1 MLPTLGTRITE
12 PTPRAGLTRR
22 QLFVRGALLT
32 GGLVVA
38 GVLVRVAQLLGEGAA
53 PGRKV
58 VSTREER
65 TIVALIEAMLPGE
78 VSLADGEAAPAS
90 GELMPPG
97 DVVFILGYLDDFLA
111 GSDPDVRLLFKSTVQ
126 LVEEQARL
134 TQLAPFSSLS
144 LAARQAEV
152 RAWEQTPTYL
162 KRSAFQSVKAVIAM
176 AYFEQPEAAQAVGWY
191 VGCAP
196 PHLIHK
202 SQARLHK
209 GTS

>member
-53 PGRKV
+53 PGRRV

-65 TIVALIEAMLPGE
+65 TIVALIVAMLPGE
-78 VSLADGEAAPAS
+78 AALAS
-90 GELMPPG
+90 GEAPMPPG

-111 GSDPDVRLLFKSTVQ
+111 GSDPDLRLLFKSTVQ

-144 LAARQAEV
+144 LSARQAEV

>member
-65 TIVALIEAMLPGE
+65 TLVALIEAMLPGE
-78 VSLADGEAAPAS
+78 APLASGEAA
-90 GELMPPG
+90 MPLG

-111 GSDPDVRLLFKSTVQ
+111 GSDPDLRLLFKSTVQ

-144 LAARQAEV
+144 LSARQAEV